1 MIQGILLAAGRSERF
16 GSDKLLH
23 RLGDGTPIALAS
35 ARTLRMALDNVL
47 VVVRPGAGELNGRL
61 RDDGFDV
68 RMCARADEGMGTSL
82 AFAVAETR
90 TADGWLIAL
99 ADMPFVRPETVTAI
113 ARLIA
118 GGAAIAAPSWRGRR
132 GHPVGFSSQLGVA
145 LTGLCGDAGAR
156 GLIESGDACFV
167 TYACDDPG
175 CLRDVD
181 YPADLTEPRP
191 AP

>member
-35 ARTLRMALDNVL
+35 ARTLRTVLGNAL
-47 VVVRPGAGELNGRL
+47 VVVRSGASELNKRL

-68 RMCARADEGMGTSL
+68 RVCARSDEGMGASL
-82 AFAVAETR
+82 AFAVAESR
-90 TADGWLIAL
+90 TAAGWLVAL
-99 ADMPFVRPETVTAI
+99 ADMPFVRPETVAAI

-118 GGAAIAAPSWRGRR
+118 GGADMAAPSWRGRR
-132 GHPVGFSSQLGVA
+132 GHPVGFSDRFGVA

-156 GLIESGDACFV
+156 GLIESGEGHLV

-181 YPADLTEPRP
+181 YPADLTDPRP
-191 AP
+191 VP